1 MAQFMLW
8 GGQNRKTL
16 TQVESDWQKGN
27 LITHHKRNTTA
38 AVIHD
43 SKVGN
48 ISKAKLRQ
56 KDVNCYFISYWQ
68 SATINIFLSFLVTY
82 HSLLFLVCFCL
93 SVFWYILLL
102 FGHSFAFFDIALW
115 LAATPISKWKKSHYF
130 WLFCPWCALLRG
142 GVNPDILRSG
152 SCIFETLDNDI
163 KCVLSFKDSNFN
175 EKISHLHTVRGG
187 LAWP

>member
-1 MAQFMLW
+1 MSDNPFYLHKFYIPRVHVFHLLLPWDQSIIPRKWRMAQFMLW

-68 SATINIFLSFLVTY
+68 SATINIFLSFLVTC
-82 HSLLFLVCFCL
+82 HSLLFLVSFCL
-93 SVFWYILLL
+93 SVFLIYFVIVWSFLCILL
-102 FGHSFAFFDIALW
+102 HSLIL
-115 LAATPISKWKKSHYF
+115 HYG
-130 WLFCPWCALLRG
+130 WRQ
-142 GVNPDILRSG
+142 R
-152 SCIFETLDNDI
+152 
-163 KCVLSFKDSNFN
+163 LSVN
-175 EKISHLHTVRGG
+175 EKNHIIFGFFVLDVRC
-187 LAWP
+187 